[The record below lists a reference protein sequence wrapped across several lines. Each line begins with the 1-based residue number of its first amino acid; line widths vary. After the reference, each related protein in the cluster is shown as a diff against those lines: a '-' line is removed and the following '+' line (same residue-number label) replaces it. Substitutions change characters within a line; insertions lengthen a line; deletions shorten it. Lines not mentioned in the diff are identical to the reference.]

1 MLDNL
6 TKKLAEKMGKSV
18 KEQIQPIVNETSK
31 KVDSKVDLYSKIL
44 RLFVLGLLFIEGTK
58 KATSDFNQSQTPG
71 PSQIVIN
78 NYLYERKDDKE

>member
-1 MLDNL
+1 MLENF
-6 TKKLAEKMGKSV
+6 TKKLAQKMGKSV

-58 KATSDFNQSQTPG
+58 KATNDFNQSQTSG

-78 NYLYERKDDKE
+78 NYLCERKDDEE

>member
-1 MLDNL
+1 MLENF
-6 TKKLAEKMGKSV
+6 TKKLAQKMGKSV

-58 KATSDFNQSQTPG
+58 KATNDFNQSQTPG

-78 NYLYERKDDKE
+78 NYLYERKDDKK